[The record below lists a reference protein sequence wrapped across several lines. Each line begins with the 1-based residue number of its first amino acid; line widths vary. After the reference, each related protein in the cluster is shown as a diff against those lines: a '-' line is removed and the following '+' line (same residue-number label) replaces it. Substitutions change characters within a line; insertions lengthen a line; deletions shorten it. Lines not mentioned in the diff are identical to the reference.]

1 MKERLQKIISA
12 AGVASRRAAEEFIKS
27 GKVTVNGK
35 TAKLGDS
42 ADIDTDIICID
53 GQTIGRRADNTYIM
67 LNKPDGLVSATEDE
81 REETVLSLLPENLQK
96 IGLFPCG
103 RLDKNT
109 LGLLLLTNNGELAH
123 YMLSPSRHVEK
134 TYRFEC
140 ASPLSQ
146 KDVNLLCRGVDIGE
160 KSSTREA
167 KVTLFSPAS
176 GEITVTEGKFHQIK
190 RMFLAVE
197 NKITFLERTAFA
209 GIPLDASL
217 PRGEWRFLTEEEIS
231 IIEKSKPTK

>member
-1 MKERLQKIISA
+1 MRLDKFLSETGTLSRSESKKA
-12 AGVASRRAAEEFIKS
+12 AKS
-27 GKVTVNGK
+27 GR
-35 TAKLGDS
+35 
-42 ADIDTDIICID
+42 ICINGLPVRDTSLHISPESDKITLD
-53 GQTIGRRADNTYIM
+53 GAEIKHSRYTYIM

-146 KDVNLLCRGVDIGE
+146 EDVNLLCRGVDIGE

>member
-1 MKERLQKIISA
+1 MRLDKFLTETGTLSRSESKKA
-12 AGVASRRAAEEFIKS
+12 AKS
-27 GKVTVNGK
+27 GRICVNGVP
-35 TAKLGDS
+35 AR
-42 ADIDTDIICID
+42 DTSVHISPETDVVTLD
-53 GQTIGRRADNTYIM
+53 GMPIKYSRYTYIM
-67 LNKPDGLVSATEDE
+67 MNKPDGLVSATEDE

-134 TYRFEC
+134 TYKFEC
-140 ASPLSQ
+140 ASPLSEA
-146 KDVNLLCRGVDIGE
+146 DVSLLCRGVDIGE
-160 KSSTREA
+160 KTSTREA
-167 KVTLFSPAS
+167 KVTLSFPNR

-190 RMFLAVE
+190 RMFLAID
-197 NKITFLERTAFA
+197 NKITYLERIAFA

-217 PRGEWRFLTEEEIS
+217 SRGEWRFLTEEEIAM
-231 IIEKSKPTK
+231 IEKTKPTK

>member
-1 MKERLQKIISA
+1 MRLDKFLSETGTLSRSESKKA
-12 AGVASRRAAEEFIKS
+12 AKS
-27 GKVTVNGK
+27 GR
-35 TAKLGDS
+35 
-42 ADIDTDIICID
+42 ICINGLPVRDTSLHISPESDRITLD
-53 GQTIGRRADNTYIM
+53 GAEIKYSRYTYIM

-146 KDVNLLCRGVDIGE
+146 EDVNLLCRGVDIGE

-167 KVTLFSPAS
+167 KVTLFSTAS